1 MTKIKTKCQHCC
13 RGRSQQTGEKQSIT
27 GPYLA
32 EPWEGNNE
40 EKWLMPL
47 FKMRLI
53 LWEEPGWELQH
64 EAGRGEAETTQG
76 RFIHNNTVI
85 QNMFHTFHRTAA
97 GSRAE
102 WCHSCTVSHLMLTCQ
117 SVSQSVSGSNFF
129 TYPTLH
135 LNIIVRWL
143 YSLLSVQNCLH
154 DAALNQTLH
163 LWTTYQRWWSQY
175 SSSGDEKQTL
185 YSMYM

>member
-64 EAGRGEAETTQG
+64 EAGRGEAETIIQSYKTCFTH
-76 RFIHNNTVI
+76 FIEQLLDHVQSDVTAVLC
-85 QNMFHTFHRTAA
+85 HT
-97 GSRAE
+97 
-102 WCHSCTVSHLMLTCQ
+102 WCSP
-117 SVSQSVSGSNFF
+117 VSQSVSGSDFF

-163 LWTTYQRWWSQY
+163 LWTTYQRWWCQY

-185 YSMYM
+185 YSMYI